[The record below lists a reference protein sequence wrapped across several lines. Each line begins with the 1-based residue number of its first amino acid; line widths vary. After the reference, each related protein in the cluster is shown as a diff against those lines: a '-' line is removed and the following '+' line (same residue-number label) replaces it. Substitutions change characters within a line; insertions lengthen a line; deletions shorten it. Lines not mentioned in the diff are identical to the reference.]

1 MKLDE
6 TLKTVEAIAKSE
18 HVAEGLYENIV
29 LAEMIQGLDLTL
41 KWNQNF
47 KSLLKLQDVMSKSFL
62 TLAVNLAKYSGDQFD
77 GGVLR
82 YKPIMEMAQQSS
94 LQDLTLIDLPSDFFR
109 RSNLP
114 EGTYNFSNLTYLRL
128 DHSISQIKELN
139 KFKAMVLAASQL
151 SLLVLNVSEPNF
163 VKAFSLI
170 QDARR
175 GDHPPMRLEFRS
187 ERLSAKVLLRI
198 VFPPLTALS
207 TSICPPEKSAEEFF
221 ELYGSRNQKLQYK
234 GISNSIIE
242 ALDRGTHKESN
253 FAQLTLWTPAID
265 SNQGMDSLIK
275 VMSQNQLQGSRTK
288 SRSWRS
294 CRC

>member
-6 TLKTVEAIAKSE
+6 TLKTVEAIAKSK

-29 LAEMIQGLDLTL
+29 LAEMIEGLDLTL

-47 KSLLKLQDVMSKSFL
+47 KSLLKLQDVMSKSCLL
-62 TLAVNLAKYSGDQFD
+62 TMAVNLAKYSGDQFD

-82 YKPIMEMAQQSS
+82 YKPIIEMAQQSS
-94 LQDLTLIDLPSDFFR
+94 LQDLTLKDLPSDFFR

-114 EGTYNFSNLTYLRL
+114 EGTYNCSNLTYLRL
-128 DHSISQIKELN
+128 DHSISQIKELK

-163 VKAFSLI
+163 VKTFSLI

-187 ERLSAKVLLRI
+187 ERPSAKVLLRI

-207 TSICPPEKSAEEFF
+207 TSICPPEKSTEEFF
-221 ELYGSRNQKLQYK
+221 EDYGSRNQKLQYT

-253 FAQLTLWTPAID
+253 LAQDTVDPGD
-265 SNQGMDSLIK
+265 
-275 VMSQNQLQGSRTK
+275 R
-288 SRSWRS
+288 
-294 CRC
+294 